1 MSDTKKT
8 NIPNANMVPESSKGP
23 EDNQAK
29 QALVKAKTFVT
40 KYMPSVEFIDL
51 NNPKTLLCIRNYGI
65 AAICLIITSIVVYK
79 AITLPD
85 INTDQFYLYAVF
97 AILPI
102 LVGTFVISPLFS
114 ENLTTGSAMLYGSV
128 AFFLIVSMYLF
139 YQILYP
145 NSVGIVSTAMFWLS
159 IIGLIVGLSIL
170 YKIVFRYIQNVKGW
184 GGFVLRVIF
193 FLPCLLI
200 DLLETVFN
208 ELKSAPTMIGVLF
221 VVEILIVLA
230 YFYGPTLLAYMY
242 AQNAKTLLNT
252 PVFLNKQLVIAK
264 GDTFL
269 LDSKDSL
276 NPTGDYGPDG
286 NVPTYRTNYS
296 VSMWIYLNP
305 KPSNNHAYAKE
316 TTLFKYGLPSETGKP
331 QITYFNAV
339 DPDPGVHTTDN
350 YHIYYTN
357 KPGPNNRF
365 TVQMPG
371 QSWNYIV
378 LTYNDNIVDLF
389 INGNLE
395 KSQVLDS
402 TMVPDYRST
411 DIMTVGEGDGTL
423 MNGGLY
429 GAIVNVNYY
438 TVPMSQ
444 SQVTSSYNMLRYKNP
459 PTI

>member
-1 MSDTKKT
+1 MSETK
-8 NIPNANMVPESSKGP
+8 PNSKPPNPEAPTKFNM
-23 EDNQAK
+23 D
-29 QALVKAKTFVT
+29 KAKTAVAKFL
-40 KYMPSVEFIDL
+40 PSVQLLDL

-79 AITLPD
+79 AITVPD
-85 INTDQFYLYAVF
+85 INNDQFYLYAVF
-97 AILPI
+97 AVIPI

-145 NSVGIVSTAMFWLS
+145 NSVGIVSKIMFGLFLL
-159 IIGLIVGLSIL
+159 GLIVGLSIL
-170 YKIVFRYIQNVKGW
+170 YKIVFRFIQNVKGW

-200 DLLETVFN
+200 DFLETVFN

-221 VVEILIVLA
+221 VIEILIVLA
-230 YFYGPTLLAYMY
+230 YFYGPNLLATIYT
-242 AQNAKTLLNT
+242 QNAKTVLNT
-252 PVFLNKQLVIAK
+252 PVFLNKKLVIAK

-269 LDSKDSL
+269 LDPTDSL
-276 NPTGDYGPDG
+276 NPTGNNGPDG

-305 KPSNNHAYAKE
+305 KASNNHAYAKE
-316 TTLFKYGLPSETGKP
+316 TTLFKYGLPSEKGKP

-339 DPDPGVHTTDN
+339 DSDPTVHTTDN

-357 KPGPNNRF
+357 KPGPNDRF

-423 MNGGLY
+423 MGGGLY
-429 GAIVNVNYY
+429 GAIANVNYY

-459 PTI
+459 PSI